1 MFYDANKP
9 IDVQRA
15 IVKFKHLIE
24 KKKTFELT
32 QKKEKRTLNQNRYL
46 HLILSFFA
54 LEYGETLE
62 YVKLEFFKKLVNKQI
77 VEYERINEKTGECRI
92 DYRSSA
98 SLNTKEMT
106 DAIERFRN
114 YSSKEAGVYLPTP
127 EEGIMLKEIELQIK
141 NNEQWI

>member
-32 QKKEKRTLNQNRYL
+32 QKKEKRTLNQNSYL

-77 VEYERINEKTGECRI
+77 FEYERINVKTGEIRI

-114 YSSKEAGVYLPTP
+114 YASKEAGIYLPTP
-127 EEGIMLKEIELQIK
+127 EEGIILKEIELQIK

>member
-32 QKKEKRTLNQNRYL
+32 QKKEKRTLNQNSYL

-62 YVKLEFFKKLVNKQI
+62 YVKFEFFKKLVNKQI
-77 VEYERINEKTGECRI
+77 FEYERINVKTGEIRI

-127 EEGIMLKEIELQIK
+127 KEGIMLKEIELQIK

>member
-32 QKKEKRTLNQNRYL
+32 QKKEKRTLNQNSYL

-77 VEYERINEKTGECRI
+77 FEYERINVKTGEIRI

>member
-32 QKKEKRTLNQNRYL
+32 QKKEKRTLNQNSYL

-62 YVKLEFFKKLVNKQI
+62 YIKLEFFKKLVNKQI
-77 VEYERINEKTGECRI
+77 FEYERINVKTGEIRI

>member
-1 MFYDANKP
+1 MFYNAEKP

-15 IVKFKHLIE
+15 IVKFQHLIE

-32 QKKEKRTLNQNRYL
+32 QKKEKRTLNQNSYL

-62 YVKLEFFKKLVNKQI
+62 YVKFEFFKKLVNKQI
-77 VEYERINEKTGECRI
+77 FEYERINVKTGEIRI

-114 YSSKEAGVYLPTP
+114 YSSKEAGIYLPTP

>member
-1 MFYDANKP
+1 MFYNAEKP

-15 IVKFKHLIE
+15 IVKFKHVIE
-24 KKKTFELT
+24 KKKPFELT

-77 VEYERINEKTGECRI
+77 FEYERINVKTGEIRI

-114 YSSKEAGVYLPTP
+114 YASKEAGIYLPTP
-127 EEGIMLKEIELQIK
+127 KEGIMLKEIELQIK

>member
-77 VEYERINEKTGECRI
+77 FEYERINVKTGEIRI

>member
-77 VEYERINEKTGECRI
+77 FEYERINVKTGEIRI

-106 DAIERFRN
+106 DAIDRFRN
-114 YSSKEAGVYLPTP
+114 YASKEAGIYLPTP

>member
-32 QKKEKRTLNQNRYL
+32 QKKEKRTLNQNSYL

-77 VEYERINEKTGECRI
+77 FEYERINVKTGEIRI

-114 YSSKEAGVYLPTP
+114 YSSKEAGIYLPTP